1 VAYAT
6 VEELAAAMRL
16 SVTAKN
22 TDWLQSCLDGAAAEI
37 DHCLG
42 RPPDDPLPT
51 PPPALVVLVNV
62 DRGVEWW
69 KANDATFGGVGFA
82 DTGILR
88 VPKDSF
94 GRHAVALTP
103 LTRTFGVA

>member
-1 VAYAT
+1 MAYAT
-6 VEELAAAMRL
+6 IDQLAAAMRL
-16 SVTAKN
+16 TVTAKN
-22 TDWLQSCLDGAAAEI
+22 QDWLTECLEAAAAEI
-37 DHCLG
+37 DHALG
-42 RPPDDPLPT
+42 RPAENPLPD
-51 PPPALVVLVNV
+51 PPPSLAVVVNV

-94 GRHAVALTP
+94 ERHATNLIP
-103 LTRTFGVA
+103 LTLTFGIA